1 MVNIGKLNKLLYGYN
16 YVYWVAICY
25 NTYLNSKHC
34 KTHGKMYLQ
43 LKSLTESTGMFGS
56 IVGI

>member
-1 MVNIGKLNKLLYGYN
+1 MVNYNKLYAYN

-34 KTHGKMYLQ
+34 KTQGKMYLQ